1 MLVTL
6 GTNAV
11 SEKRYLEAARYYWT
25 MAVEQLRLVK
35 DLKNPSSDDRPIL
48 SKHNELR
55 NISEIYYVYNSVN
68 TFVESP
74 FFTSSDS
81 ALYAI
86 LHACRFLISR
96 LSHTKLPFVPVHL
109 LRST

>member
-1 MLVTL
+1 
-6 GTNAV
+6 
-11 SEKRYLEAARYYWT
+11 

-35 DLKNPSSDDRPIL
+35 DLKNPSPDDRPIL
-48 SKHNELR
+48 NKHHELR

-86 LHACRFLISR
+86 LHACRFLISK
-96 LSHTKLPFVPVHL
+96 LSHIKLPFVSPY
-109 LRST
+109 